1 MKEHFKNVTVDEDG
15 QTLPN
20 LEKLIKQFLTSNNIV
35 VFWGEESSEPF
46 DDLHKYHSRLV
57 SAHLMNKVHKLYS
70 KSGDGQGLRAVNRV
84 LTPYFLNKGGHK
96 SKYAKY
102 TFKDNVCHDS
112 SSEWQQAR
120 NDLST
125 TINAWGGGAHS
136 VDSDQFQENR
146 IKNIKG
152 YLDNLHGNLDPAN
165 IEKSLR
171 SADLE
176 LKISAQLEKS
186 LNVSYTNPGSSAK
199 FLTEEEVSKVRKV
212 MGQIKPFSR
221 DRDKV
226 QFVEPLHGKT
236 NYSKVE
242 DDKNLVKDFLSR
254 NKKQYLTSGPFV

>member
-1 MKEHFKNVTVDEDG
+1 M
-15 QTLPN
+15 
-20 LEKLIKQFLTSNNIV
+20 
-35 VFWGEESSEPF
+35 
-46 DDLHKYHSRLV
+46 
-57 SAHLMNKVHKLYS
+57 
-70 KSGDGQGLRAVNRV
+70 NRV

-102 TFKDNVCHDS
+102 TLKDNVCHDS

-212 MGQIKPFSR
+212 MGQIKPFSK

-254 NKKQYLTSGPFV
+254 NKKQYLTWGPFV